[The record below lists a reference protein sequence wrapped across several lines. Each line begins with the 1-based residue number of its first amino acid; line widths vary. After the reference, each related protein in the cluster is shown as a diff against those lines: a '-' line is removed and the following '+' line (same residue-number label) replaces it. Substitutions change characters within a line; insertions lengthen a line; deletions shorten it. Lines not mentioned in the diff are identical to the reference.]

1 MGREMPKRAH
11 RRVVG
16 GFPFPQR
23 AKYAYRL
30 QAALMWVSKRRP
42 RSSRLVPWVLCFAD
56 YITQMEVDGMH
67 SLETLAN
74 LAEILT
80 AIVASIAYA
89 AYRIDQYRKMT
100 KLEDYLKKEKADN
113 PDKHIHTVLHLM
125 AMLGLTEDEILR
137 ASFRSKH
144 IRRAQHVDAS
154 TRLTDK
160 ILFAF
165 QE

>member
-1 MGREMPKRAH
+1 
-11 RRVVG
+11 
-16 GFPFPQR
+16 
-23 AKYAYRL
+23 
-30 QAALMWVSKRRP
+30 
-42 RSSRLVPWVLCFAD
+42 
-56 YITQMEVDGMH
+56 MEVDGMH